1 MLGFLYA
8 EIITD
13 FMKANKLFNVE
24 TLSDDQLK
32 RKDMIQDVFSSK
44 MLYLITT
51 YNQGLII
58 KRASNNANSVL
69 QTSNSQLLNQ
79 KIDHFIPLG
88 VRHWHE

>member
-1 MLGFLYA
+1 
-8 EIITD
+8 
-13 FMKANKLFNVE
+13 MKANKLFNVE